1 MHACFIYSDHTYELG
16 AKIAWLYGA
25 FIGFIGMIASGAM
38 IVVLWYGATLVLKHE
53 MSRTSHLLFV
63 PDLFD
68 ITSNLS
74 ICNT

>member
-1 MHACFIYSDHTYELG
+1 VYNNSDHTYQLG

-53 MSRTSHLLFV
+53 MSRMLCVPYLLLLSFR
-63 PDLFD
+63 P
-68 ITSNLS
+68 SNV
-74 ICNT
+74 